1 MTASYHD
8 NNPNELLQASVK
20 GDRKSQEKLYR
31 TFYSYAMAI
40 CLRYTKSKDE
50 AMEICNDGF
59 LKVFLK
65 GDQFDTKY
73 PFKAWLKRIMVN
85 TAIDFNR
92 KNQKHS
98 NHEDIETAYNVSSN
112 YENAVDK
119 LAYEQLL
126 ELVAKLNPAYRD
138 VFNLFAI
145 DGYSHDEI
153 SELLKIP
160 VGTSKS
166 KLSRARESLRQMLGA
181 ISLESVSR

>member
-1 MTASYHD
+1 MSASFKE
-8 NNPNELLQASVK
+8 NNPNELLKASVD
-20 GDRKSQEKLYR
+20 GDRKSQEILYR
-31 TFYSYAMAI
+31 SYYSYAYSI
-40 CLRYTKSKDE
+40 CMRYSKSKDE

-85 TAIDFNR
+85 TAIDYSR

-112 YENAVDK
+112 YQSPIDQIGYEN
-119 LAYEQLL
+119 LL
-126 ELVAKLNPAYRD
+126 ELVQKLTPTYRA
-138 VFNLFAI
+138 VFNMFVI
-145 DGYSHDEI
+145 DGYTHEEI
-153 SELLKIP
+153 SEHLNIP

-166 KLSRARESLRQMLGA
+166 KLSRARESLRQMLNK
-181 ISLESVSR
+181 IENVYESR